1 MGTRRRGVT
10 GHHSRGRLR
19 KRITAREDEYGKARK
34 ESQHVA
40 SSKLDSTM
48 VRQYRGRLEPRS
60 TPSRS
65 SVSKGKPMKKFHSV
79 PALAAFFFFLH
90 ASSSLSAEINVVWT
104 SEVGQFAPLW
114 ITKEAKLFEK
124 YGNTVQLI
132 FIQGASSAAAAL
144 SSDDAQVGMF
154 SPQVVI
160 STPQLDLVMFG
171 RLGNTMDNRVYGR
184 KGIKSIKEVKRVAIS
199 RFGSNAD
206 FAARFLLQR
215 EGLRPD
221 TDVALLQFGNQSNRI
236 AAVETNNADAAMLT
250 PPMTLMARK
259 LGMTL
264 LLDASKLNI
273 PYSSLFF
280 VARRPYI
287 AKTRPEL
294 VNFTKAM
301 IEGVALYKS
310 NKEFAMKVLSK
321 YMKVQDR
328 DVLEENFKEYDFP
341 LKPYPSREYFELP
354 IQEVGKKD
362 PKVLKENPDRY
373 TDLSLVKEL
382 ESSGFI
388 EKISQEYR
396 VK

>member
-1 MGTRRRGVT
+1 MKMIREAFRLMTVAAALT
-10 GHHSRGRLR
+10 HS
-19 KRITAREDEYGKARK
+19 A
-34 ESQHVA
+34 
-40 SSKLDSTM
+40 
-48 VRQYRGRLEPRS
+48 
-60 TPSRS
+60 
-65 SVSKGKPMKKFHSV
+65 
-79 PALAAFFFFLH
+79 AAF
-90 ASSSLSAEINVVWT
+90 AANMNVVWT

-114 ITKEAKLFEK
+114 VTKEAKLFEK
-124 YGNTVQLI
+124 YGNSVQLI

-144 SSDDAQVGMF
+144 SSGDAHIGMF

-160 STPQLDLVMFG
+160 STPALDLVMFG
-171 RLGNTMDNRVYGR
+171 RLGNTMDNEVYAR

-215 EGLRPD
+215 EGLKPD
-221 TDVALLQFGNQSNRI
+221 VDVALLQVGNQSNRI

-264 LLDASKLNI
+264 LIDASKLNI
-273 PYSSLFF
+273 PYSSLMF
-280 VARRPYI
+280 VSRRPYL
-287 AKTRPEL
+287 AKTRAEL

-310 NKEFAMKVLSK
+310 NKEFAFKVLSK
-321 YMKVQDR
+321 YMKVHDR
-328 DVLEENFKEYDFP
+328 EVLEENFKKYDFP
-341 LKPYPSREYFELP
+341 IKPYPAREYFELP
-354 IQEVGKKD
+354 LQEVGKKD
-362 PKVLKENPDRY
+362 PRVLKENPERY

-388 EKISQEYR
+388 DKISQEYK

>member
-1 MGTRRRGVT
+1 MA
-10 GHHSRGRLR
+10 
-19 KRITAREDEYGKARK
+19 I
-34 ESQHVA
+34 
-40 SSKLDSTM
+40 
-48 VRQYRGRLEPRS
+48 VRQILRL
-60 TPSRS
+60 
-65 SVSKGKPMKKFHSV
+65 SVF
-79 PALAAFFFFLH
+79 ALAFSQA
-90 ASSSLSAEINVVWT
+90 ATVGAANINVVWT

-114 ITKEAKLFEK
+114 VTKEAKLFEK
-124 YGNTVQLI
+124 YGNSVQLI

-144 SSDDAQVGMF
+144 SSGDAQVGMF

-171 RLGNTMDNRVYGR
+171 RLGNTMDNRVYAR

-221 TDVALLQFGNQSNRI
+221 IDVALLQVGNQANRI

-250 PPMTLMARK
+250 PPMTLQARK

-280 VARRPYI
+280 VARRPYL
-287 AKTRPEL
+287 AKSRAEL
-294 VNFTKAM
+294 VNFNKAM
-301 IEGVALYKS
+301 IEGVAIYKS

-362 PKVLKENPDRY
+362 PKVLKENPDRF

-388 EKISQEYR
+388 DKISQEYR

>member
-1 MGTRRRGVT
+1 MTLVRRIF
-10 GHHSRGRLR
+10 RLSVFALVCSQTM
-19 KRITAREDEYGKARK
+19 TA
-34 ESQHVA
+34 S
-40 SSKLDSTM
+40 
-48 VRQYRGRLEPRS
+48 
-60 TPSRS
+60 
-65 SVSKGKPMKKFHSV
+65 
-79 PALAAFFFFLH
+79 AAN
-90 ASSSLSAEINVVWT
+90 INVVWT

-114 ITKEAKLFEK
+114 VTKEAKLFEK
-124 YGNTVQLI
+124 YGNSVQLI

-144 SSDDAQVGMF
+144 SSGDAHVGMF

-171 RLGNTMDNRVYGR
+171 RLGNTMDNRVYAR

-221 TDVALLQFGNQSNRI
+221 IDVALLQVGNQANRI

-250 PPMTLMARK
+250 PPMTLQARK

-280 VARRPYI
+280 VARRPYL
-287 AKTRPEL
+287 AKSRAEL
-294 VNFTKAM
+294 VNFNKAM
-301 IEGVALYKS
+301 IEGVAIYKS

-328 DVLEENFKEYDFP
+328 EVLEENFKEYDFP

-362 PKVLKENPDRY
+362 PKVLKENPDRF

-388 EKISQEYR
+388 DKVMQEYR

>member
-1 MGTRRRGVT
+1 
-10 GHHSRGRLR
+10 
-19 KRITAREDEYGKARK
+19 
-34 ESQHVA
+34 
-40 SSKLDSTM
+40 
-48 VRQYRGRLEPRS
+48 
-60 TPSRS
+60 
-65 SVSKGKPMKKFHSV
+65 
-79 PALAAFFFFLH
+79 
-90 ASSSLSAEINVVWT
+90 
-104 SEVGQFAPLW
+104 
-114 ITKEAKLFEK
+114 
-124 YGNTVQLI
+124 
-132 FIQGASSAAAAL
+132 
-144 SSDDAQVGMF
+144 
-154 SPQVVI
+154 
-160 STPQLDLVMFG
+160 MFG
-171 RLGNTMDNRVYGR
+171 RLGNTMDNRVYGK
-184 KGIKSIKEVKRVAIS
+184 KGIKSIKEVKRIAIS

-250 PPMTLMARK
+250 PPMTLQARK

-280 VARRPYI
+280 VSRRPYLTKSR
-287 AKTRPEL
+287 AEL

-321 YMKVQDR
+321 YLKVQDR
-328 DVLEENFKEYDFP
+328 EILEENFREYDFP
-341 LKPYPSREYFELP
+341 LKPSPTREYFELP

-362 PKVLKENPDRY
+362 PKVLKENPERF
-373 TDLSLVKEL
+373 TDLSLVKEI

-388 EKISQEYR
+388 DKISQEYR

>member
-1 MGTRRRGVT
+1 
-10 GHHSRGRLR
+10 
-19 KRITAREDEYGKARK
+19 
-34 ESQHVA
+34 
-40 SSKLDSTM
+40 
-48 VRQYRGRLEPRS
+48 
-60 TPSRS
+60 
-65 SVSKGKPMKKFHSV
+65 
-79 PALAAFFFFLH
+79 
-90 ASSSLSAEINVVWT
+90 
-104 SEVGQFAPLW
+104 
-114 ITKEAKLFEK
+114 
-124 YGNTVQLI
+124 
-132 FIQGASSAAAAL
+132 
-144 SSDDAQVGMF
+144 
-154 SPQVVI
+154 
-160 STPQLDLVMFG
+160 MFG
-171 RLGNTMDNRVYGR
+171 RLGNTMDNRVYGK
-184 KGIKSIKEVKRVAIS
+184 KGLKSIKEVKRIAIS

-236 AAVETNNADAAMLT
+236 TAVETNNADAAMLT

-280 VARRPYI
+280 VSRRPYLT
-287 AKTRPEL
+287 KTRPEL

-328 DVLEENFKEYDFP
+328 EVLEENFKEYDFP

-362 PKVLKENPDRY
+362 PKVLKENPERY
-373 TDLSLVKEL
+373 MDMSLVKEIDD
-382 ESSGFI
+382 SGFI
-388 EKISQEYR
+388 DKLAREYR

>member
-1 MGTRRRGVT
+1 MA
-10 GHHSRGRLR
+10 
-19 KRITAREDEYGKARK
+19 I
-34 ESQHVA
+34 
-40 SSKLDSTM
+40 
-48 VRQYRGRLEPRS
+48 VRQIFRL
-60 TPSRS
+60 
-65 SVSKGKPMKKFHSV
+65 GIF
-79 PALAAFFFFLH
+79 ALVLGQSMTVGAAN
-90 ASSSLSAEINVVWT
+90 INVVWT

-114 ITKEAKLFEK
+114 VTKEAKLFEK
-124 YGNTVQLI
+124 YGNSVQLI

-144 SSDDAQVGMF
+144 SSGDAHVGMF

-171 RLGNTMDNRVYGR
+171 RLGNTMDNRVYAR

-221 TDVALLQFGNQSNRI
+221 IDVALLQVGNQANRI

-250 PPMTLMARK
+250 PPMTLQARK

-280 VARRPYI
+280 VARRPYL
-287 AKTRPEL
+287 AKSRAEL
-294 VNFTKAM
+294 VNFNKAM
-301 IEGVALYKS
+301 IEGVAIYKS

-362 PKVLKENPDRY
+362 PKVLKENPDRF

-388 EKISQEYR
+388 DKISQEYR

>member
-1 MGTRRRGVT
+1 MNRIRQAL
-10 GHHSRGRLR
+10 RL
-19 KRITAREDEYGKARK
+19 IT
-34 ESQHVA
+34 VA
-40 SSKLDSTM
+40 A
-48 VRQYRGRLEPRS
+48 VFVQA
-60 TPSRS
+60 
-65 SVSKGKPMKKFHSV
+65 
-79 PALAAFFFFLH
+79 PATFAANM
-90 ASSSLSAEINVVWT
+90 NVVWT

-114 ITKEAKLFEK
+114 VTKEAKLFEK
-124 YGNTVQLI
+124 YGNSVQLI

-160 STPQLDLVMFG
+160 STPGLDLVMFG
-171 RLGNTMDNRVYGR
+171 RLGNTMDNRIFGR
-184 KGIKSIKEVKRVAIS
+184 RGIKSIKEVKRIAIS

-215 EGLRPD
+215 EGMRPD
-221 TDVALLQFGNQSNRI
+221 IDVALLQVGNQSNRI
-236 AAVETNNADAAMLT
+236 AATETNNADAAMLT
-250 PPMTLMARK
+250 PPMTLQARK
-259 LGMTL
+259 LGMPL
-264 LLDASKLNI
+264 LVDASKLNI

-280 VARRPYI
+280 VSRRPYLI
-287 AKTRPEL
+287 KSRADL

-373 TDLSLVKEL
+373 ADLSLVKEL
-382 ESSGFI
+382 ESTGFI
-388 EKISQEYR
+388 DKVSQEYR

>member
-1 MGTRRRGVT
+1 MKIFRLL
-10 GHHSRGRLR
+10 SRLSFLVGLFVLQ
-19 KRITAREDEYGKARK
+19 TQPAF
-34 ESQHVA
+34 A
-40 SSKLDSTM
+40 SN
-48 VRQYRGRLEPRS
+48 
-60 TPSRS
+60 
-65 SVSKGKPMKKFHSV
+65 
-79 PALAAFFFFLH
+79 
-90 ASSSLSAEINVVWT
+90 INVVWT

-114 ITKEAKLFEK
+114 VTKEGKLFEK
-124 YGNTVQLI
+124 YGNNVQLI

-144 SSDDAQVGMF
+144 VSGDAHVGMF

-160 STPQLDLVMFG
+160 ETTLKGLDLTMFG
-171 RLGNTMDNRVYGR
+171 RLGNNLDNRIYGR
-184 KGIKSIKEVKRVAIS
+184 KGIKSIKEVKRIAIS

-221 TDVALLQFGNQSNRI
+221 LDVALLQVGNQSNRI
-236 AAVETNNADAAMLT
+236 AAVETANADAAMLT
-250 PPMTLMARK
+250 PPMTLQARK

-264 LLDASKLNI
+264 LIDASKLNI

-280 VARRPYI
+280 VSRKPYI
-287 AKTRPEL
+287 AKNRADL

-301 IEGVALYKS
+301 IEGVHLYKA

-328 DVLEENFKEYDFP
+328 EVLEENFREYDFP
-341 LKPYPSREYFELP
+341 LKPYPSKEYFELP

-362 PKVLKENPDRY
+362 PKVLKENSERFADM
-373 TDLSLVKEL
+373 SLVKEL
-382 ESSGFI
+382 DGSGFI
-388 EKISQEYR
+388 DKLSQEYR